1 MTRSPLAAHWDLDP
15 AVTFLNHGSFG
26 ACPRVVLEEQSR
38 IRARMEREP
47 VLFLHREL
55 EPLLDAA
62 RSAVADLVR
71 ADADDIAFVV
81 NATMGVNT
89 VLRSLDLRAGDE
101 LLVTDQE
108 YNASRNALDFVA
120 TRSGARVVVAQV
132 PFPLRDPGEVLAAV
146 AAKVTPRTRLL
157 LIDLVTSQ
165 TGMILPIQ
173 DIVRAMAER
182 GVDVLVDGAHAPGM
196 VDLDLDALGA
206 AWFTG
211 NCHKWLC
218 TPKGSAILHVRRDKQ
233 AGIRPLVISHGA
245 NSGRKDRSRF
255 RIEADW
261 IGTLDPSPWLCIPT
275 ALRFLGSLF
284 EGGFDGL
291 RAHNRDLVLYGR
303 RLLCETLGI
312 APPCPESMIGSL
324 ASVPIPDG
332 TVAGSPPLFLDPLHV
347 ALFETERIEV
357 PVMNWPKPPH
367 RLLRISAQAH
377 NHRSEYERLVA
388 VLPRLLQ
395 HTGSRPS

>member
-62 RSAVADLVR
+62 RAAVADLVR

-120 TRSGARVVVAQV
+120 TRSGARVVVAKV
-132 PFPLRDPGEVLAAV
+132 PFPLQDPGEVLAAIE
-146 AAKVTPRTRLL
+146 AKVTPRTRLL
-157 LIDLVTSQ
+157 LIDFVTSQ
-165 TGMILPIQ
+165 TGMILPIE

-233 AGIRPLVISHGA
+233 ADIRPLVISHGA

-275 ALRFLGSLF
+275 ALRFLGGLF

-291 RAHNRDLVLYGR
+291 RAHNRDLALYGR

-332 TVAGSPPLFLDPLHV
+332 TVPGSPPLFLDPLHV

-357 PVMNWPKPPH
+357 PVMNWPKPPR